1 MIRFLLAAFIFCAT
15 FAHGEE
21 KIWSALVLASDP
33 QSGRVPLQPPPELAD
48 YARKLTKIF
57 GYQQFEILGTAS
69 KAMGRDQQERW
80 LVPSPTFMVGAQAKR
95 VGAEYLIQLEV
106 FQESR
111 RLVQAEAKLGVQS
124 PLFIA
129 GPRHARGQL
138 LVVFEIR
145 P

>member
-1 MIRFLLAAFIFCAT
+1 MIRFLLAAFMFCAT
-15 FAHGEE
+15 SLHGEE

-33 QSGRVPLQPPPELAD
+33 ASGRVPAPPPPELAG
-48 YARKLTKIF
+48 YVKTLTKVF

-80 LVPSPTFMVGAQAKR
+80 LVPSPTFLVGAQARR
-95 VGAEYLIQLEV
+95 VGGEYLIQLEV

-111 RLVQAEAKLGVQS
+111 RLVQAEAKLGPQS
-124 PLFIA
+124 PLFIG